1 MDDETTGTTPD
12 GTGNNAER
20 TAQAGAIAG
29 AAAGAAA
36 GAQAGARAAE
46 AAAGGS
52 YEPVWTFRGYKLRP
66 SEFNTAMVHY
76 YRAEIQRSN
85 VWRSRLDTT
94 TNWAVVTVAAS
105 ITFVFAAP
113 ENHWGVFLLVMLLVL
128 LFLFIEARRYRY
140 YELWSLRARLMETDF
155 FAAMLVPPFAPH
167 ADWDETLAESL
178 LQPQFPISRLE
189 AVGRRLRNNYL
200 SIFAI
205 LNLGILL
212 KLYLH
217 PFEARSAEMF
227 IERAH
232 LGPLHG
238 GMVLAGLGVF
248 MIVLLL
254 TTLVSQGLQEASGEV
269 LPKYNIEDFL
279 GDLWPLGNES
289 DNAAAT
295 GVTGTADGS
304 SWSRLSRRKRRRPQL
319 LALVVAAN
327 PQHLADRI
335 IAELHRGATALHGQ
349 GMYLKQE
356 RDVLL
361 VALTVTEIEHLKAI
375 VREEDPQA
383 FITIIPA
390 KEVVGQG
397 FVPLE
402 KD

>member
-1 MDDETTGTTPD
+1 MDDEPTGTTPD

-232 LGPLHG
+232 LGPFHG

-319 LALVVAAN
+319 LALIVAAN

>member
-1 MDDETTGTTPD
+1 MEEEQP
-12 GTGNNAER
+12 GTGP
-20 TAQAGAIAG
+20 QAGAKDSEGAG
-29 AAAGAAA
+29 
-36 GAQAGARAAE
+36 
-46 AAAGGS
+46 
-52 YEPVWTFRGYKLRP
+52 YEPVWTFRGYKMRP

-94 TNWAVVTVAAS
+94 TNWAVVTVAAA
-105 ITFVFAAP
+105 ITFIFAEP
-113 ENHWGVFLLVMLLVL
+113 GNHWGVFLLVMLLVM

-167 ADWDETLAESL
+167 AGWDETLAESL

-200 SIFAI
+200 AIFAI
-205 LNLGILL
+205 LTLGVVL

-232 LGPLHG
+232 LGPLQG
-238 GMVLAGLGVF
+238 GVVLAGLGAFMLVLVF
-248 MIVLLL
+248 V
-254 TTLVSQGLQEASGEV
+254 TLVSQGLQEASGEV
-269 LPKYNIEDFL
+269 LPKYDIEDFL
-279 GDLWPLGNES
+279 GDLWPLGSES
-289 DNAAAT
+289 DDATAT

-304 SWSRLSRRKRRRPQL
+304 PWSRLSRRKRRRPQM

-327 PQHLADRI
+327 PSHLADRI
-335 IAELHRGATALHGQ
+335 IAELRRGVTALHGR

-361 VALTVTEIEHLKAI
+361 VALTVTEIAHLKAI
-375 VREEDPQA
+375 VSEEDPHA

-390 KEVVGQG
+390 KEVVGEG
-397 FVPLE
+397 FVSLDE
-402 KD
+402 R

>member
-1 MDDETTGTTPD
+1 MDDEPTGTTPD

-232 LGPLHG
+232 LGPFHG

>member
-52 YEPVWTFRGYKLRP
+52 YEAVWTFRGYKLRP

-232 LGPLHG
+232 LGPFHG

>member
-1 MDDETTGTTPD
+1 MQQDQIDPSVPTGA
-12 GTGNNAER
+12 G
-20 TAQAGAIAG
+20 AQAGAMAGAVAG
-29 AAAGAAA
+29 AAAGAKA
-36 GAQAGARAAE
+36 GAAAE
-46 AAAGGS
+46 AAGTS
-52 YEPVWTFRGYKLRP
+52 YEPVWTFRGYSLRP

-105 ITFVFAAP
+105 ITFIFAAP
-113 ENHWGVFLLVMLLVL
+113 ENHWAVFLLVMLLTL

-200 SIFAI
+200 AIFAI
-205 LNLGILL
+205 LSLGILL

-227 IERAH
+227 VERAS

-238 GMVLAGLGVF
+238 GMVLAALAGF
-248 MIVLLL
+248 MAVLLFI
-254 TTLVSQGLQEASGEV
+254 TLVSQGLHDATGEV
-269 LPKYNIEDFL
+269 LPKYDIEDFL
-279 GDLWPLGNES
+279 GDLWPLGSEDS
-289 DNAAAT
+289 DKTPDAASA
-295 GVTGTADGS
+295 
-304 SWSRLSRRKRRRPQL
+304 WSRLSRRKRRRSQV

-327 PQHLADRI
+327 PQRLAERI
-335 IAELHRGATALHGQ
+335 IAELHRGATALHGR

-361 VALTVTEIEHLKAI
+361 VALTVTEIEHLKAL
-375 VREEDPQA
+375 VSEEDPHA

-402 KD
+402 NR

>member
-1 MDDETTGTTPD
+1 MTDSEPPTTPNFD
-12 GTGNNAER
+12 PS
-20 TAQAGAIAG
+20 
-29 AAAGAAA
+29 
-36 GAQAGARAAE
+36 E
-46 AAAGGS
+46 AAAGS
-52 YEPVWTFRGYKLRP
+52 AAYDPVWTFRGYKMRP

-94 TNWAVVTVAAS
+94 TNWAVVSVAAA
-105 ITFVFAAP
+105 ITFVFSAP
-113 ENHWGVFLLVMLLVL
+113 ENHWGVFLLIMLLSL

-205 LNLGILL
+205 LSLGILL

-238 GMVLAGLGVF
+238 GMVLTVLAGFLL
-248 MIVLLL
+248 VLLFI
-254 TTLVSQGLQEASGEV
+254 TLVSQGLHEASGEV
-269 LPKYNIEDFL
+269 LPKYDIEDFL
-279 GDLWPLGNES
+279 GDLWPLGSEEGDKRS
-289 DNAAAT
+289 DR
-295 GVTGTADGS
+295 GS
-304 SWSRLSRRKRRRPQL
+304 AWSRLSRRKRRRSQV
-319 LALVVAAN
+319 LAMVVAAN
-327 PQHLADRI
+327 PQRLADRI
-335 IAELHRGATALHGQ
+335 IAELHRGATALHGR

-375 VREEDPQA
+375 VGEEDPHA

-402 KD
+402 KG

>member
-205 LNLGILL
+205 LTLGILL

-217 PFEARSAEMF
+217 PFEARTLEMF
-227 IERAH
+227 VERAH
-232 LGPLHG
+232 LGPFHG

>member
-232 LGPLHG
+232 LGPFHG